1 MKCTV
6 PVSLVFKGWRGI
18 KGTPTATQ
26 LSMGQLH
33 YGSTFDGTITL
44 EIADAPTLEEAL
56 AANISP
62 MFELK
67 ETDECRKA

>member
-6 PVSLVFKGWRGI
+6 PVSLVFMGWRGI
-18 KGTPTATQ
+18 EGTERGTE

-44 EIADAPTLEEAL
+44 EVADASTLEEAL
-56 AANISP
+56 AEISPMISP
-62 MFELK
+62 MFALQEMN
-67 ETDECRKA
+67 E